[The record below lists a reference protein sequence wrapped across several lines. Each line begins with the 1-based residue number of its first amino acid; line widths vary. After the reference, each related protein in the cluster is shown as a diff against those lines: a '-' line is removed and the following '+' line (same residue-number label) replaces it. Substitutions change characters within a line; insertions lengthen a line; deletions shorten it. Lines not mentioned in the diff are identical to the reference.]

1 MRKFDSFTR
10 TNQIVESEFETLGL
24 SEKDLN
30 INCLKYTLR
39 AKESHV
45 QRIKRNQEDATIYV

>member
-1 MRKFDSFTR
+1 MRKYDSFTR
-10 TNQIVESEFETLGL
+10 TNQIVEFEFETLGL
-24 SEKDLN
+24 SEKDN

-39 AKESHV
+39 AKESHI